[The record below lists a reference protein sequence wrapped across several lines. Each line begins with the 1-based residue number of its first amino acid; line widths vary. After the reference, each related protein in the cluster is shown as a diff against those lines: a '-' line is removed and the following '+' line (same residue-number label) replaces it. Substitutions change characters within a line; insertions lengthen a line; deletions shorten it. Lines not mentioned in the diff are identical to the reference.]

1 MKMKTILWIFALAMV
16 AMLWSCEGKRVEAV
30 RADRPDTL
38 VLAAGPDSL
47 VAQIGAASTAD
58 RLQLVLKFQNSYPDT
73 IVVALPDELKPKKG
87 EKDDAPV
94 GFVAGQMV
102 AATVSREESG
112 EYVLHAI
119 TNVTDVYQKVCESY
133 AGTWTTTDS
142 VPLRIH
148 VVAGGKVT
156 LENAPKLR
164 YSAWQFFNSK
174 FSGILL
180 KTGTGVCD
188 TAWVA
193 DGKLTI
199 YCHQGNTRQ
208 KMVLERGS
216 KPKADRAKSEEE

>member
-1 MKMKTILWIFALAMV
+1 MKTILWIFALAMV

-119 TNVTDVYQKVCESY
+119 TNVTDVYQKAFESY
-133 AGTWTTTDS
+133 AGSWPTNDS

-199 YCHQGNTRQ
+199 YCQQGNTRQ

-216 KPKADRAKSEEE
+216 KSKADRAKSEEE

>member
-1 MKMKTILWIFALAMV
+1 MCGESFSFLNQLNLIFFEVKMKTILWIFALAMV

-102 AATVSREESG
+102 EATVSREESG

-119 TNVTDVYQKVCESY
+119 TNVTDVYQK
-133 AGTWTTTDS
+133 A
-142 VPLRIH
+142 
-148 VVAGGKVT
+148 
-156 LENAPKLR
+156 
-164 YSAWQFFNSK
+164 
-174 FSGILL
+174 
-180 KTGTGVCD
+180 
-188 TAWVA
+188 
-193 DGKLTI
+193 
-199 YCHQGNTRQ
+199 
-208 KMVLERGS
+208 
-216 KPKADRAKSEEE
+216 

>member
-1 MKMKTILWIFALAMV
+1 MKTILWFFALAMV

-119 TNVTDVYQKVCESY
+119 TNVTDVYQKACESY

-208 KMVLERGS
+208 NMVLERGS

>member
-1 MKMKTILWIFALAMV
+1 MKTILWFFALAMV

-102 AATVSREESG
+102 AATVSREQSG

-119 TNVTDVYQKVCESY
+119 TNVTDVYQKTCESY

-142 VPLRIH
+142 VPIRIH

-156 LENAPKLR
+156 LENASKLR

-188 TAWVA
+188 TA
-193 DGKLTI
+193 
-199 YCHQGNTRQ
+199 
-208 KMVLERGS
+208 
-216 KPKADRAKSEEE
+216 

>member
-1 MKMKTILWIFALAMV
+1 MKTILWFFALAMV

-87 EKDDAPV
+87 EKDDARV

-102 AATVSREESG
+102 ATTVSRVESG

-119 TNVTDVYQKVCESY
+119 TNVTDVYQKACESY

-156 LENAPKLR
+156 LENASKLR

-216 KPKADRAKSEEE
+216 KSKADRAKSEEE